1 MLVLHN
7 SGLFVKI
14 APIIEIGNIME
25 AFLQEAKASSR
36 VLSTL
41 SGAEKNRIL
50 KEMAE
55 DLRTNTEAI
64 LKANALD
71 MSDAESNN
79 LAPSLKDRLFL
90 DESRIEGMAVA
101 IEEIAGLKEP
111 VGRVLDGW
119 VTEDGLKIEK
129 VSVPIGV
136 IGIIFESRPN
146 VTSDTAALSFK
157 SSNVCV
163 LKGGKEAQNS
173 NEAIAKVLQEVLKA
187 NDLPQALI
195 SLIPDAS
202 REGVAK
208 LIKMDKYVDLI
219 IPRGGEGLI
228 RYVSENASVPV
239 VKHDKGQ
246 CHTYIDEDANVEN
259 AIAIAINAKVQ
270 RPGVCNSMET
280 LLVDAAIA
288 EEVLPQL
295 KTAFDEAHTELKGCE
310 RTRESIEVSQATE
323 ADYDTEYLANIL
335 NIRVVDG
342 VDGAIDHIVRFG
354 SGHSEAIITENITTA
369 EAFLNSIDAAAVY
382 VNASTRFTDGGAFGF
397 GAEVGI
403 STNKLH
409 ARGPMGIEG
418 LTTYKFKIYGSGQIR

>member
-1 MLVLHN
+1 
-7 SGLFVKI
+7 
-14 APIIEIGNIME
+14 ME
-25 AFLQEAKASSR
+25 DFLQEAKASSR
-36 VLSTL
+36 VLSLL
-41 SGAEKNRIL
+41 SGADKNRIL
-50 KEMAE
+50 REMANA
-55 DLRTNTEAI
+55 LRAETDAI
-64 LKANALD
+64 LKANLLD
-71 MSDAESNN
+71 MQDAEKNA
-79 LAPSLKDRLFL
+79 LAASLKDRLFL
-90 DESRIEGMAVA
+90 DERRVEAMAVA
-101 IEEIAGLKEP
+101 IEEIAALKEP

-129 VSVPIGV
+129 ITVPIGV

-173 NEAIAKVLQEVLKA
+173 NEAIAKVLQRVLKE
-187 NDLPQALI
+187 NDLPQSLI

-202 REGVAK
+202 REGVSK

-219 IPRGGEGLI
+219 VPRGGEGLI
-228 RYVSENASVPV
+228 RYVSENATVPV

-246 CHTYIDEDANVEN
+246 CHTYIDEDADVQN

-280 LLVDAAIA
+280 LLVDVAIA
-288 EEVLPQL
+288 AEVLPQL
-295 KTAFDEAHTELKGCE
+295 KKAFDEADTQLKGCE
-310 RTRESIEVSQATE
+310 RTRQSIEVAVATD

-335 NIRVVDG
+335 NIKVVEG
-342 VDGAIDHIVRFG
+342 VEGAIAHIVRFG

-369 EAFLNSIDAAAVY
+369 ELFLNGIDAAAVY

>member
-1 MLVLHN
+1 
-7 SGLFVKI
+7 
-14 APIIEIGNIME
+14 ME
-25 AFLQEAKASSR
+25 TFLQEAKASSR

-41 SGAEKNRIL
+41 SGADKNRIL
-50 KEMAE
+50 REMAKA
-55 DLRTNTEAI
+55 LRAQTADI

-71 MSDAESNN
+71 MQDAETNDLTS
-79 LAPSLKDRLFL
+79 ALKDRLLL
-90 DESRIEGMAVA
+90 DEGRVDGMAVA
-101 IEEIAGLKEP
+101 IEEIAALKEP

-157 SSNVCV
+157 SANVCV

-173 NEAIAKVLQEVLKA
+173 NEAIAKVLQSVLKS
-187 NDLPQALI
+187 NDLPEALI

-219 IPRGGEGLI
+219 VPRGGEGLI
-228 RYVSENASVPV
+228 RYVSDNATVPV

-246 CHTYIDEDANVEN
+246 CHTYIDEDANIEN

-280 LLVDAAIA
+280 LLVDASIA
-288 EEVLPQL
+288 QEVLPQL

-310 RTRESIEVSQATE
+310 ITQKSIEVAPATE
-323 ADYDTEYLANIL
+323 EDFDTEYLANIL

-342 VDGAIDHIVRFG
+342 VDAAIDHIIKHG

-369 EAFLNSIDAAAVY
+369 EIFLNGIDAAAVY

-418 LTTYKFKIYGSGQIR
+418 LTTYKFKIYGSGQTR

>member
-1 MLVLHN
+1 
-7 SGLFVKI
+7 
-14 APIIEIGNIME
+14 ME
-25 AFLQEAKASSR
+25 AFLEEAKASSR
-36 VLSTL
+36 VLATL
-41 SGAEKNRIL
+41 SGADKNRIL

-55 DLRTNTEAI
+55 ALRSNTDAI
-64 LKANALD
+64 LNANALD
-71 MSDAESNN
+71 MEDADRNN
-79 LAPSLKDRLFL
+79 LTPALKDRLLL
-90 DESRIEGMAVA
+90 DKNRVEGMAVA
-101 IEEIAGLKEP
+101 IEEIAALKEP

-136 IGIIFESRPN
+136 IGIIYESRPN

-163 LKGGKEAQNS
+163 LKGGKEAQHS
-173 NEAIAKVLQEVLKA
+173 NEAIAKVLRDVLKK
-187 NDLPQALI
+187 NDLPEALI

-202 REGVAK
+202 REGVAR

-219 IPRGGEGLI
+219 VPRGGEGLI

-259 AIAIAINAKVQ
+259 AIKIAINAKVQ
-270 RPGVCNSMET
+270 RPGVCNAMET

-288 EEVLPQL
+288 KEVLPLL
-295 KTAFDEAHTELKGCE
+295 KEAFDEAHTELKGCGD
-310 RTRESIEVSQATE
+310 TQSIIDVSPATE
-323 ADYDTEYLANIL
+323 VDFDTEYLANIL

-342 VDGAIDHIVRFG
+342 VEGAIEHIVRYG

-369 EAFLNSIDAAAVY
+369 EAFLNGIDAAAVY

>member
-1 MLVLHN
+1 
-7 SGLFVKI
+7 
-14 APIIEIGNIME
+14 
-25 AFLQEAKASSR
+25 
-36 VLSTL
+36 
-41 SGAEKNRIL
+41 
-50 KEMAE
+50 
-55 DLRTNTEAI
+55 
-64 LKANALD
+64 
-71 MSDAESNN
+71 
-79 LAPSLKDRLFL
+79 
-90 DESRIEGMAVA
+90 
-101 IEEIAGLKEP
+101 
-111 VGRVLDGW
+111 
-119 VTEDGLKIEK
+119 
-129 VSVPIGV
+129 
-136 IGIIFESRPN
+136 

-163 LKGGKEAQNS
+163 LKGGKEAQHS
-173 NEAIAKVLQEVLKA
+173 NEAIAKVLQGVLKA
-187 NDLPQALI
+187 NDLPEALI

-202 REGVAK
+202 REGVTK

-219 IPRGGEGLI
+219 VPRGGEGLI

-246 CHTYIDEDANVEN
+246 CHTYIDKDANVQN

-280 LLVDAAIA
+280 LLVDTFIA

-295 KTAFDEAHTELKGCE
+295 KAAFDEAHTELKGCE
-310 RTRESIEVSQATE
+310 RTQKSIDVSPATE
-323 ADYDTEYLANIL
+323 EDYDTEYLANIL

-342 VDGAIDHIVRFG
+342 VNGAIEHIVRFG

-369 EAFLNSIDAAAVY
+369 EAFLNGIDAAAVY

>member
-1 MLVLHN
+1 
-7 SGLFVKI
+7 
-14 APIIEIGNIME
+14 ME

-41 SGAEKNRIL
+41 SGADKNRIL
-50 KEMAE
+50 GEMATA
-55 DLRTNTEAI
+55 LRVNTGDI

-71 MSDAESNN
+71 MADAETNN

-90 DESRIEGMAVA
+90 DESRVDGMAVA
-101 IEEIAGLKEP
+101 IEEIAALKEP

-136 IGIIFESRPN
+136 IGIIYESRPN
-146 VTSDTAALSFK
+146 VTSDTAALNFK

-163 LKGGKEAQNS
+163 LKGGKEAQYS
-173 NEAIAKVLQEVLKA
+173 NEAIAKVLQSVLKA
-187 NDLPQALI
+187 NDLPEALI

-202 REGVAK
+202 REGVSK

-219 IPRGGEGLI
+219 VPRGGEGLI

-246 CHTYIDEDANVEN
+246 CHTYIDEDANVKN

-288 EEVLPQL
+288 AEVLPQL
-295 KTAFDEAHTELKGCE
+295 KVAFDEAHTELKGCAV
-310 RTRESIEVSQATE
+310 TQKSIDVSLATE
-323 ADYDTEYLANIL
+323 EDYNTEYLANIL
-335 NIRVVDG
+335 NLKVVDG
-342 VDGAIDHIVRFG
+342 VNGAIDHIVRFG

-369 EAFLNSIDAAAVY
+369 EVFLNGIDAAAVY

>member
-1 MLVLHN
+1 
-7 SGLFVKI
+7 
-14 APIIEIGNIME
+14 ME
-25 AFLQEAKASSR
+25 DFLKEAKASSR
-36 VLSTL
+36 ILSTL
-41 SGAEKNRIL
+41 SGADKNRIL
-50 KEMAE
+50 KEMAIA
-55 DLRTNTEAI
+55 LRSNTVDI

-71 MSDAESNN
+71 MEDAEASN

-90 DESRIEGMAVA
+90 DEGRVDGMAVA
-101 IEEIAGLKEP
+101 IEEIAALKEP

-173 NEAIAKVLQEVLKA
+173 NEAIAKVLQSVLKA
-187 NDLPQALI
+187 NDLPTALI

-219 IPRGGEGLI
+219 VPRGGAGLI
-228 RYVSENASVPV
+228 RYVSENSTVPV

-246 CHTYIDEDANVEN
+246 CHTYIDEDANVAN

-280 LLVDAAIA
+280 LLVDVAIA

-295 KTAFDEAHTELKGCE
+295 KEAFDVANTELKGCA
-310 RTRESIEVSQATE
+310 RTQESIDVVRATE

-335 NIRVVDG
+335 NLRVVDG
-342 VDGAIDHIVRFG
+342 VNGAIEHIVRFG

-369 EAFLNSIDAAAVY
+369 ELFLNAIDAAAVY